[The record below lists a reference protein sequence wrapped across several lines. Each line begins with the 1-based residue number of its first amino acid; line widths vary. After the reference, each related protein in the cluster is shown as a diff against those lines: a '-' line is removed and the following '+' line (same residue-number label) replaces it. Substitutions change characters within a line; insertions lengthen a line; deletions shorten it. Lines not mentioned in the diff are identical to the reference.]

1 MVLDISASQY
11 MAITFIDPRYDISYS
26 SAQGGTTISGA
37 VSDSSGWAIDTSG
50 LTFTFTLKDGQT
62 APSSST
68 NIIKYII
75 FKSGT
80 SPSVNN
86 IVSIDANY
94 IYTSG
99 LLTEGE
105 YSLQYSA
112 QNNPPSNIAIEA
124 IYSTFIKVTWSQF
137 GNPPTAYRFT
147 LVDSTNPAS
156 FVNVYTYP
164 DVPIGAV
171 TIETTNGDTTL
182 YSYILP
188 TPPYGKYTISINPIF
203 GDSTDLNSALEGTL
217 INSSINT
224 GASSVFSI
232 GELLAYES
240 ETPVAQTNKARFA
253 PPLHVIGNKNLRT
266 HSDLVR
272 LNTIEMQTEAI
283 RQHVLQEPYNNINF
297 GSYSDYIS
305 SKVGRLQR
313 NFAL

>member
-1 MVLDISASQY
+1 MAASEF
-11 MAITFIDPRYDISYS
+11 MAITFIDPRYVISYI
-26 SAQGGTTISGA
+26 SAQGGRTINQA

-50 LTFTFTLKDGQT
+50 LTFTFTLKDGET

-68 NIIKYII
+68 NIIQYII
-75 FKSGT
+75 FKSGIT
-80 SPSVNN
+80 PSLNN
-86 IVSIDANY
+86 IVSINSND

-99 LLTEGE
+99 LLTRGE

-112 QNNPPSNIAIEA
+112 QDNPPSDIAIEA
-124 IYSTFIKVTWSQF
+124 IYSTFIKVTWSQY
-137 GNPPTAYRFT
+137 GNSPTAYRFT
-147 LVDSTNPAS
+147 LVDSTNTAS

-171 TIETTNGDTTL
+171 TLESTNGDTKI

-188 TPPYGKYTISINPIF
+188 TPPYGKYTISIGAIF
-203 GDSTDLNSALEGTL
+203 GGTFSPEATL
-217 INSSINT
+217 ISSGIIT

-240 ETPVAQTNKARFA
+240 EKPLAQTDNARLE
-253 PPLHVIGNKNLRT
+253 PPLHVVGNKNLRT

-283 RQHVLQEPYNNINF
+283 RQRVLQEPYNNINF